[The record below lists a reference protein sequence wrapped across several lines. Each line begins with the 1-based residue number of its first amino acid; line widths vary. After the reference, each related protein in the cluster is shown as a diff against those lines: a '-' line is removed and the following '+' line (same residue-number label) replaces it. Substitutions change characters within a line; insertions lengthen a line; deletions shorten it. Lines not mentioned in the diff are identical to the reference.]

1 MMDSGRDL
9 LEVLE
14 ERLRR
19 QGSLQP
25 GDWRRLLAL
34 CGSARA
40 STREGAL
47 RLLFHPPVA
56 DECRH
61 QRECLHFLWRFPDKG
76 RVPPAA
82 MEHLLEWLAFLG
94 SDRGPEMVRLTAGRG
109 LSFRSPVDVKKITE
123 RSYPL
128 GPFLGTLTALF
139 SARRPLAGKPEARR
153 SLRLL
158 VRRLVRDGPSRGWKE
173 PTLRDLS
180 AVFFDRY
187 GMKIHRFR
195 KSRWRTVMRPVFL
208 PPADLRCGSRPRAFV
223 PFTRV
228 YWDGFGR
235 LTLALMDALFRKQVQ
250 ELEAVRK
257 LAVGVSGAV
266 RRVVLSCHN
275 ATLGAMGGWAFPSLV
290 EQFPSPSAWEAFR
303 ARVDERTG
311 CVAADEGA
319 GEGAGEG
326 LVKALWECWYER
338 LVGPRLAFAVS
349 QERIRDLVGGWEKD
363 FSRGGEGGPE
373 GYRSGGRSPAEP
385 DDPRFAW
392 GGPVAPHQAWSSYAL
407 CRWAEERRAG
417 WAAGFRRL
425 RALIRTGQEWL
436 DAGRIDELVLP
447 WIDKFFISS
456 RRDGDIR
463 YLSLLLEWLDGGDT
477 VPVVLFWDDSSR
489 KRSPSLKA
497 ALEKL
502 EARRVQ
508 GVGVFGRG
516 DVPREDA
523 LEAIVRSH
531 HRYRLFALRP
541 WTDTHHPM
549 RLEECLRTRRRTSF
563 VPYDS
568 SWKDNLAFLYS
579 GTQVAAF
586 LSIPYEM
593 ESRSPWVEL
602 EGKRVPFGVYWR
614 RRLRTEIP
622 GSVCP
627 GADRDL
633 LSQSHAAWANL
644 LDELC

>member
-1 MMDSGRDL
+1 MMGGTIRNGGVRSKASGLEGDGSGPMMDSGRDL

-56 DECRH
+56 DEYRH
-61 QRECLHFLWRFPDKG
+61 QREYLH
-76 RVPPAA
+76 
-82 MEHLLEWLAFLG
+82 
-94 SDRGPEMVRLTAGRG
+94 
-109 LSFRSPVDVKKITE
+109 
-123 RSYPL
+123 
-128 GPFLGTLTALF
+128 
-139 SARRPLAGKPEARR
+139 
-153 SLRLL
+153 
-158 VRRLVRDGPSRGWKE
+158 
-173 PTLRDLS
+173 
-180 AVFFDRY
+180 
-187 GMKIHRFR
+187 
-195 KSRWRTVMRPVFL
+195 
-208 PPADLRCGSRPRAFV
+208 
-223 PFTRV
+223 
-228 YWDGFGR
+228 
-235 LTLALMDALFRKQVQ
+235 
-250 ELEAVRK
+250 
-257 LAVGVSGAV
+257 
-266 RRVVLSCHN
+266 
-275 ATLGAMGGWAFPSLV
+275 
-290 EQFPSPSAWEAFR
+290 
-303 ARVDERTG
+303 
-311 CVAADEGA
+311 
-319 GEGAGEG
+319 
-326 LVKALWECWYER
+326 
-338 LVGPRLAFAVS
+338 
-349 QERIRDLVGGWEKD
+349 
-363 FSRGGEGGPE
+363 
-373 GYRSGGRSPAEP
+373 SGGRSPAEP

-392 GGPVAPHQAWSSYAL
+392 GGPVAPHQAWSSRVL

-436 DAGRIDELVLP
+436 DAGRIDALVLP

-477 VPVVLFWDDSSR
+477 VPVVLFWDDCSR

-502 EARRVQ
+502 EARRVK

-516 DVPREDA
+516 DVTREDA

-549 RLEECLRTRRRTSF
+549 RLEEYLRTRRRTSL

-593 ESRSPWVEL
+593 ESRSPWVAL
-602 EGKRVPFGVYWR
+602 EGRRVPFGVYWR

-633 LSQSHAAWANL
+633 LSQSYAAWANL
-644 LDELC
+644 LDEPC